1 MTPTFSIIIPHH
13 NIPRLLE
20 RCLASIPQRDDL
32 EVIVIDDNSD
42 PSIVDF
48 QNFPG
53 ANRSDV
59 HVIYSKEGR
68 YAGAARNCGIEAAQ
82 GKWLLFA
89 DADDFF
95 TPCLPR
101 MLDRYADSPHDI
113 IFFHANALDSELYS
127 PSPLALLR
135 IRHIENYYRTY
146 ARDPHAGETLLRYAW
161 GEPWAKLYNAQL
173 IRHNNIRFDTTPIH
187 NDTTFTYL
195 AGHHARTIAVDP
207 HCLYCVTYRP
217 GSLSLTVSEPKLL
230 ARVAVFSR
238 KERFIKQHDIHYSD
252 PIDNEH
258 YAAIADAWHTSTTLY
273 AQALQIAHQSI
284 PNNLHFQ
291 LKSRFFIFKKIVK
304 RVIGWK
310 RRV

>member
-1 MTPTFSIIIPHH
+1 MTPTYSIIIPHH

-53 ANRSDV
+53 TNRHDL
-59 HVIYSKEGR
+59 HVIYSKQGQ
-68 YAGAARNCGIEAAQ
+68 YAGAARNLGIDAAQ
-82 GKWLLFA
+82 GKWLIFA

-95 TPCLPR
+95 TPCLPQI
-101 MLDRYADSPHDI
+101 LDKYANSQHDI

-135 IRHIENYYRTY
+135 IRHIEKYYHTY
-146 ARDPHAGETLLRYAW
+146 ARKPHTGETLLRYAW
-161 GEPWAKLYNAQL
+161 GEPWAKIYNAQL

-187 NDTTFTYL
+187 EDTQFTYL
-195 AGHHARTIAVDP
+195 AGHHARSIAVDP
-207 HCLYCVTYRP
+207 HRLYCVTYRP
-217 GSLSLTVSEPKLL
+217 GSLSLSVSVPKLL

-238 KERFIKQHDIHYSD
+238 KEQFIKHHHIHYSD

-258 YAAIADAWHTSTTLY
+258 YAAIADAWLASPTLY
-273 AQALQIAHQSI
+273 AQTLKIAQHSL
-284 PNNLHFQ
+284 PNNLHFR
-291 LKSRFFIFKKIVK
+291 LKYRFFILKKIVK
-304 RVIGWK
+304 KLIGWK
-310 RRV
+310 K